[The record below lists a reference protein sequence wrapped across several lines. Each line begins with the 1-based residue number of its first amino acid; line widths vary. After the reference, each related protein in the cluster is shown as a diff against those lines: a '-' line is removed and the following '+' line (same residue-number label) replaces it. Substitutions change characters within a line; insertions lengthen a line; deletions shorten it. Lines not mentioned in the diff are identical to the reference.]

1 MKRKSRKLWKAAAS
15 SEKEGALFSWSS
27 INIAKKRQEC
37 ARDIIE
43 RYYEIYANMRNS
55 DKDNGIADW
64 GWSTARREVL
74 KLVRHVENIR
84 VENICNHVRRYDRD
98 NSDRLEF
105 PTAQI
110 LFAKSTYV
118 QRVQRD
124 INT

>member
-1 MKRKSRKLWKAAAS
+1 MLS
-15 SEKEGALFSWSS
+15 
-27 INIAKKRQEC
+27 
-37 ARDIIE
+37 
-43 RYYEIYANMRNS
+43 NMRNS
-55 DKDNGIADW
+55 DKDNRIADW